1 MEDLLKSRVVPAA
14 EGLVW
19 AEYPLPEDGADPV
32 ILPYPLGLGVCEKV
46 GEVLLALQS
55 PVRRAVNF
63 LKELIR
69 QHGEAAW
76 ACAGHKVL
84 SDVGAMMRREGNA
97 RTYLRDHRGEVFF
110 VTSHRLMNYGEDS
123 VMMKSLRNLVHASE
137 QCFAVNDAGLL
148 GLKQFDVL
156 DKALHRASTDWN
168 AKATGYLG
176 DHELQLGMER
186 AALGAQGVNLCTI
199 DNKEDSLLINV
210 GVRGYKETV
219 YPVEEDDNDRVAAAL
234 ALLPSVEGSFPTS
247 AEAAAAVMDESEI
260 EGEYSSDGE
269 EPAATTAAASG
280 KKTRPACGSP

>member
-1 MEDLLKSRVVPAA
+1 VEDLLKSRVVPAA

-19 AEYPLPEDGADPV
+19 AEYPLPQDGADPV

-76 ACAGHKVL
+76 ACSGQKVL
-84 SDVGAMMRREGNA
+84 SDVAAMMRRDENA

-110 VTSHRLMNYGEDS
+110 VTSHRLMNHGEDS
-123 VMMKSLRNLVHASE
+123 VMMMSLRNLVHASE
-137 QCFAVNDAGLL
+137 QCFAVNDAGVL

-156 DKALHRASTDWN
+156 DKALHRASIDWN

-186 AALGAQGVNLCTI
+186 AVLGAQGVNLCTI

-210 GVRGYKETV
+210 GVRGFKETV
-219 YPVEEDDNDRVAAAL
+219 YPVEEEDDERVAAAL
-234 ALLPSVEGSFPTS
+234 ALLASGGEGSFPTS
-247 AEAAAAVMDESEI
+247 AEASAAVMDESES
-260 EGEYSSDGE
+260 ECEYSSDGG
-269 EPAATTAAASG
+269 EPAAAAAAAG
-280 KKTRPACGSP
+280 KKTRPACGGP